1 MSEVSIY
8 HNPRCSKSRQTLQL
22 LEQRDIQPKVIDY
35 LNNPLAADELKDLLH
50 KLGFIS
56 ARELM
61 RSKETI
67 YKEMNLA
74 SVTDEEALL
83 DAMAA
88 HPKLMER
95 PVVVCNGRARLGRP
109 PEAVLDILP

>member
-1 MSEVSIY
+1 MSEVAIY

-22 LEQRDIQPKVIDY
+22 LEQHDIQPKVIDY
-35 LNNPLAADELKDLLH
+35 LNNPPSVDELRDLLH
-50 KLGFIS
+50 QLGFIS

-67 YKEMNLA
+67 YKELDLA
-74 SVTDEEALL
+74 SVTDENELL
-83 DAMAA
+83 DAMTA
-88 HPKLMER
+88 HPKLIER
-95 PVVVCNGRARLGRP
+95 PVVVCNGKARLGRP